1 MSEEE
6 HEMVHVQINTTCII
20 TKFYQHNLGTYQA
33 GHGTTSQ
40 HVRITLGSRVL
51 KYYTNTHMLVLSRTG
66 ACKYSIRLQKRNLL
80 PAWRD
85 FAHLCYL
92 LQPTS
97 ARIEDAFS
105 TLKIII
111 YMRSLSMAHLI
122 RTTLMLRYNMI
133 FFQF

>member
-33 GHGTTSQ
+33 GHGTTCQ

-51 KYYTNTHMLVLSRTG
+51 KYYTNTYMLVLSRTG

-122 RTTLMLRYNMI
+122 RTTLMLRYNVI